1 MDNSRKKNTLHG
13 LILRLQRMSTEDGP
27 GIRTTVFFKGCS
39 LKCSWCHNPESIS
52 LRPQIQWIA
61 SRCIGCKTCLDV
73 CPQEALALLENGI
86 SINRAR
92 CDDCG
97 ICAREC
103 PSAAMELLGEYWSAA
118 DLVKEV
124 IKDRVYF
131 EKSGGGV
138 TLSGGDPTSQA
149 AFASTLLK
157 GLKELGIPTAL
168 DTCGVCANGIFNML
182 LPHTDL
188 VLYDLKEVDPE
199 KHKLFTGASNTRVF
213 ENLISVRDF
222 MVSDGGRR
230 TLWIRTPIIPEAT
243 ARPDNIKGIGEFIAN
258 HLGPVVSRW
267 ELCSFNNLGKDKY
280 LRLGLDWAFGASSLM
295 RKSEMEALAD
305 VAKNSGVDPDIVHWS
320 GSTRIE
326 DNRR

>member
-1 MDNSRKKNTLHG
+1 
-13 LILRLQRMSTEDGP
+13 
-27 GIRTTVFFKGCS
+27 
-39 LKCSWCHNPESIS
+39 
-52 LRPQIQWIA
+52 
-61 SRCIGCKTCLDV
+61 
-73 CPQEALALLENGI
+73 
-86 SINRAR
+86 
-92 CDDCG
+92 
-97 ICAREC
+97 
-103 PSAAMELLGEYWSAA
+103 
-118 DLVKEV
+118 
-124 IKDRVYF
+124 
-131 EKSGGGV
+131 
-138 TLSGGDPTSQA
+138 
-149 AFASTLLK
+149 
-157 GLKELGIPTAL
+157 
-168 DTCGVCANGIFNML
+168 
-182 LPHTDL
+182 
-188 VLYDLKEVDPE
+188 
-199 KHKLFTGASNTRVF
+199 
-213 ENLISVRDF
+213 